1 MGSKCALVV
10 AFGLAVVTLCG
21 CGAVDSNVTYLPE
34 TFRQSGP
41 KTEIEE
47 LPDVHL
53 IVRNNIFAVFTTASS
68 PTNISVSSP
77 IPARHG
83 GWNACI
89 RASVHGATGRSI
101 GTQTYL
107 MNIENKQIGR
117 RERVDDNHWCA
128 KEAYES
134 L

>member
-1 MGSKCALVV
+1 MGGKCGLVV
-10 AFGLAVVTLCG
+10 AFGLAVTLCG

-34 TFRQSGP
+34 SFRQP
-41 KTEIEE
+41 AAKTEIEQP
-47 LPDVHL
+47 PDVHL
-53 IVRNNIFAVFTTASS
+53 IVRNNISEVFTTASS
-68 PTNISVSSP
+68 PTNISVSFP
-77 IPARHG
+77 IPAKYG
-83 GWNACI
+83 GWNTCV

-107 MNIENKQIGR
+107 MNIENKRIGR

-128 KEAYES
+128 KETYES